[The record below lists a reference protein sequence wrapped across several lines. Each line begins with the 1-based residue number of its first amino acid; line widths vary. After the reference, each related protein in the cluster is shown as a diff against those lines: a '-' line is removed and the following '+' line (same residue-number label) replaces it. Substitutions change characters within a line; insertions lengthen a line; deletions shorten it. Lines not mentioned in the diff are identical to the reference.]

1 MGAHY
6 LFPDN
11 WRSTPNGGPRMTYR
25 KINVLTELRNL
36 ANGKPTKAPAEV
48 IAGCAIPLV
57 QAGMRDREL
66 DELER
71 LYRLE
76 D

>member
-1 MGAHY
+1 
-6 LFPDN
+6 
-11 WRSTPNGGPRMTYR
+11 MTYR